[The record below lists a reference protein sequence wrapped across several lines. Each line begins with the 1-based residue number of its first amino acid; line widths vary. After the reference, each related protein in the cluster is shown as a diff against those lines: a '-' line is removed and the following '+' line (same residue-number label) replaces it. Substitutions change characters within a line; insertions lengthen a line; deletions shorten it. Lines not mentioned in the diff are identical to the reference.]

1 MYALPE
7 PAATWTDP
15 EYGTIPVGFSGA
27 QMQAAHAV
35 GRASRDAEIAYANEV
50 IEQRNA
56 EIKRGHEDF
65 IQAVTDPE
73 NQPSQF
79 GTVTLAM
86 HEAAQKEAEAL
97 RADRDQ
103 LQRDFTY
110 IKQRRDALLTALEK
124 LARLGNGDRY
134 GNSEGNAIAIA
145 ALNGEK

>member
-7 PAATWTDP
+7 PEAKHLT
-15 EYGTIPVGFSGA
+15 ERLL
-27 QMQAAHAV
+27 AAHAV
-35 GRASRDAEIAYANEV
+35 GRASRDAEIEALRQELNQANIERLKWKEWTGKAEKEV
-50 IEQRNA
+50 
-56 EIKRGHEDF
+56 
-65 IQAVTDPE
+65 
-73 NQPSQF
+73 
-79 GTVTLAM
+79 
-86 HEAAQKEAEAL
+86 EAL